1 MALYFSY
8 SFIEILFR
16 CLYKF
21 KVFSIMIWLT
31 YMVINDY
38 HLKLN
43 ENLSSIEKKEI
54 LENISLQ

>member
-1 MALYFSY
+1 
-8 SFIEILFR
+8 
-16 CLYKF
+16 
-21 KVFSIMIWLT
+21 MIWLT